1 MAKGVSFSSDTR
13 FRSKLAQ
20 NPNEESE
27 GSESDDE
34 SEPDD
39 SEEEAAAA
47 AAAAAAAEKLHSKK
61 QQKKK
66 SKHKPDDPAKKH
78 LRSSSQR
85 HQQHKVQR
93 SFSLVPE
100 RLGRGGLGGSMQ
112 TQRHMQICEAVMKVL
127 ILALIAVT
135 FPFSFI
141 FCLRVIAQYERAVIL
156 RFGRILSTE
165 ATGPG
170 LIFTMPCMDSVK
182 RVDLRTMTFDVP
194 TQEVLTKDSVTVAVD
209 AVVYYRIFDP
219 VMSVVNVEDSNRSTK
234 LLAQT
239 TLRNVLG
246 TVSLYELLAGRDESA
261 MVMQETLDAATDT
274 WGVKVERVEIKD
286 VRLPMQLQRAMAAEA
301 EAAREARAK
310 VIAAEG
316 EQKASKALKAAA
328 IELSE
333 CNVALQLR
341 YLQTL
346 SSISAEKNS
355 TIIFPLPIEL
365 LKYFQQQ
372 SADIGEPDEFVGQ
385 GDEPKPGGPDDA
397 ETGASADNQKL
408 PPPPSYPTMSRGPD
422 SGSKTSF
429 GSGC

>member
-1 MAKGVSFSSDTR
+1 IEASPEPERGGG
-13 FRSKLAQ
+13 
-20 NPNEESE
+20 E

-34 SEPDD
+34 RSEPDD
-39 SEEEAAAA
+39 SEEEARAA
-47 AAAAAAAEKLHSKK
+47 AAAAAAAEKPSFKK
-61 QQKKK
+61 AARKRNRSINGRIQQKKPP
-66 SKHKPDDPAKKH
+66 SI
-78 LRSSSQR
+78 LGRSR
-85 HQQHKVQR
+85 HQQHKSAGEV
-93 SFSLVPE
+93 FSLVPE

-112 TQRHMQICEAVMKVL
+112 TSGTCKSARRHEGPDPRFDWP
-127 ILALIAVT
+127 VT

-141 FCLRVIAQYERAVIL
+141 FCLRSDCAIRTGCHSSFRSDFEHGSDRA
-156 RFGRILSTE
+156 
-165 ATGPG
+165 GPHLHHALHG
-170 LIFTMPCMDSVK
+170 QRETSRPQND
-182 RVDLRTMTFDVP
+182 DVRRP

-219 VMSVVNVEDSNRSTK
+219 VMSVVNARRFQSLNEAVSADDALRQRSR
-234 LLAQT
+234 Q
-239 TLRNVLG
+239 R
-246 TVSLYELLAGRDESA
+246 LYELLAGRDESA

-316 EQKASKALKAAA
+316 EQKASKALKAALLK
-328 IELSE
+328 LSE
-333 CNVALQLR
+333 CNVACSPAL
-341 YLQTL
+341 LQTL

-365 LKYFQQQ
+365 LNLRN
-372 SADIGEPDEFVGQ
+372 IGETEIEFGQ
-385 GDEPKPGGPDDA
+385 GDEPKPGGPRR
-397 ETGASADNQKL
+397 GNWSISDNQKL
-408 PPPPSYPTMSRGPD
+408 PAPSVLSTMSRGPD